1 MDIVDYS
8 KFEEYFWN
16 NNDLNG
22 EEICLKF
29 LDKYDDKYI
38 DEIKEE
44 IKKNS

>member
-1 MDIVDYS
+1 MDIVDYT
-8 KFEEYFWN
+8 KFESYYWQN
-16 NNDLNG
+16 SNLNG

-29 LDKYDDKYI
+29 LDRYNDEYI